1 MWTSRARFKGRLSCL
16 SFLTLGKE
24 EKHLPTQ
31 CRQGGSSGGSLGR
44 GRGGGCKG
52 WERRGSEHEVG
63 TLPSAR
69 RRKEERGVAVLSLL
83 WEK

>member
-1 MWTSRARFKGRLSCL
+1 MDKPGKIYKGRLSRL
-16 SFLTLGKE
+16 SFLTLDKG

-31 CRQGGSSGGSLGR
+31 CRQGGSSGGCR
-44 GRGGGCKG
+44 GWG
-52 WERRGSEHEVG
+52 RRGSEHEVG

-69 RRKEERGVAVLSLL
+69 RRKEEWGVAVLSLP